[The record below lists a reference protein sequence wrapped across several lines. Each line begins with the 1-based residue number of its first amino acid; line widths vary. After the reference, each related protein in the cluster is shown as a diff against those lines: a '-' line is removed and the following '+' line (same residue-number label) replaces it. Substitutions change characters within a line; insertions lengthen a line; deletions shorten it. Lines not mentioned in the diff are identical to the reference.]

1 MADPVTRDPA
11 RSGED
16 DPAQDQSAIDRR
28 YQAFARRF
36 DKAPGGRAL
45 LKVVVFVLGLLFI
58 LGGIALVV
66 LPGPL
71 TIPPILVGV
80 YLWSLEFAW
89 AQRLRARAEQS
100 ASDAWDAAKAHP
112 VRASLI
118 TGGGIVLAA
127 VLVWAVLHYDLVTRA
142 KDAVGWG

>member
-1 MADPVTRDPA
+1 MADRATTDPA
-11 RSGED
+11 RPPREE
-16 DPAQDQSAIDRR
+16 PAAGQNGIDRR

-71 TIPPILVGV
+71 TIPPILIGV
-80 YLWSLEFAW
+80 YLWSLEFGW

-100 ASDAWDAAKAHP
+100 AQDAWESAKQHP

-118 TGGGIVLAA
+118 TGGGLVVAA
-127 VLVWAVLHYDLVTRA
+127 VAVWAVLHYDLIARA
-142 KDAVGWG
+142 KDAVG